1 MIKRFAETFK
11 LNENK
16 SDLNEAKAAMVSKEL
31 MKATEKMHAEQLKQ
45 QELQKKF
52 VTETDPKKKEKMK
65 ADLIAQHKAVKKAE
79 ADFQEALG
87 REHVDYDDE
96 LLETF
101 FPVQSGDGREVKNAK
116 KVLEKTLNDL
126 KADYEVPQSLLEQ
139 IAEYIDAY
147 ADMYAEERVQ
157 DYIDETNL

>member
-1 MIKRFAETFK
+1 MIKKFAETFN
-11 LNENK
+11 LNESANT
-16 SDLNEAKAAMVSKEL
+16 LNEAKGAMVSKEL

-65 ADLIAQHKAVKKAE
+65 ADLIAQHKAVKKVE
-79 ADFQEALG
+79 AAFQEALG

-101 FPVQSGDGREVKNAK
+101 FPVASGDGREVKNAK

>member
-1 MIKRFAETFK
+1 
-11 LNENK
+11 
-16 SDLNEAKAAMVSKEL
+16 

-52 VTETDPKKKEKMK
+52 VTETDPTKKEKMK

-79 ADFQEALG
+79 AAFQEALG

-96 LLETF
+96 LLEAY
-101 FPVQSGDGREVKNAK
+101 FPAESGDSSQLKQAK

-139 IAEYIDAY
+139 IAEFIDAY
-147 ADMYAEERVQ
+147 ADIYAEER
-157 DYIDETNL
+157 IKAERDEKL